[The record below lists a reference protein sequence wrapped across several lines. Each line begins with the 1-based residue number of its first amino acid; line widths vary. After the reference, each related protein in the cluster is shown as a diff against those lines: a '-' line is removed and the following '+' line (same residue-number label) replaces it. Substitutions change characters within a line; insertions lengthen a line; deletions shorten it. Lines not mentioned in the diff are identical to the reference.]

1 MKTVEQLI
9 EMTEVEIVE
18 YFEKN
23 KFSMLEIFNI
33 WKQIWYIEWQREL
46 MRIYKEIFNEELLLI
61 NN

>member
-1 MKTVEQLI
+1 MTPEQLI
-9 EMTEVEIVE
+9 DMTEVEIVE

>member
-1 MKTVEQLI
+1 MTTPEQLI
-9 EMTEVEIVE
+9 DMTEVEIVE